1 MKQRIWLIATVA
13 ALFGLQVPI
22 CALACLQSPAADAA
36 SVDQALPPCHEHSS
50 DSVPSEVPNSETS
63 CCEFAYDAI
72 IIDAGTSLNIVSL
85 DVTPLAAHWLTA
97 TRASFVRAVTA
108 SANLPPPDIL
118 LLNAILII

>member
-1 MKQRIWLIATVA
+1 MKRRIWLIATVT
-13 ALFGLQVPI
+13 ALFGLQIPL
-22 CALACLQSPAADAA
+22 CALACLQSPPADAA
-36 SVDQALPPCHEHSS
+36 SVDQAAPPCHEHNPDSAPAEAPSS
-50 DSVPSEVPNSETS
+50 EAS

-118 LLNAILII
+118 LLNSILII